1 MVTTTSAPL
10 TASAADE
17 AAEQP
22 ACDAFSTASGT
33 RSNAWTSWPALA
45 RFGAIPPPMWPRPM
59 NAMRA
64 ILPSLPIPRSLV
76 DEGGHAFPLVFGTEQ
91 TMEQPP
97 LESDALSERN
107 LESG

>member
-1 MVTTTSAPL
+1 GAAGSMVTTTLAPL
-10 TASAADE
+10 TAAAADD

-22 ACDAFSTASGT
+22 PCEACSTASET

-64 ILPSLPIPRSLV
+64 ILPSLPVPRPLV
-76 DEGGHAFPLVFGTEQ
+76 DERGHPFFLVLGAEQ
-91 TMEQPP
+91 AMEQPA
-97 LESDALSERN
+97 LETDALS
-107 LESG
+107 